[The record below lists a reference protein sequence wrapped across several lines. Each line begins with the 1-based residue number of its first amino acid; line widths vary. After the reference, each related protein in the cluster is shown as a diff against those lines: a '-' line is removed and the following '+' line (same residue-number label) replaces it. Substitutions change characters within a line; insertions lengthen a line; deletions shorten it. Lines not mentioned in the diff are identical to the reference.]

1 MEHKPIDPARTEKL
15 RAKYIPSWELVKGKM
30 LQKRFMA
37 DDHKSALAFIEA
49 CMSPSEKLDHFPDIA
64 FFYNEILV
72 RIYHHD
78 SGGIVDT
85 CFRLAMMIEKI
96 AEKRD
101 LRYDLEESMMDVALQ
116 GRGPVSPG
124 SAGLM
129 RSRSDYGR
137 KIADPSNIH
146 LGAVDALQAAV
157 ESPVNVD
164 QKISEVAHT
173 FKMDEGELCRIF
185 ERIKGKPVHAY
196 HKQAMHDLK
205 TKPKKI

>member
-1 MEHKPIDPARTEKL
+1 MEHKPIPADRAEEL
-15 RAKYIPSWELVKGKM
+15 RAEFIPSWEIVKGKM

-37 DDHKSALAFIEA
+37 DDHNGALDFIEQ
-49 CMSPSEKLDHFPDIA
+49 CMEPSVKLDHFPDIA
-64 FFYNEILV
+64 FFYNEVLV

-78 SGGIVDT
+78 SGGLVDT
-85 CFRLAMMIEKI
+85 CFILAKAIDKI
-96 AEKRD
+96 AKEAN
-101 LRYDLEESMMDVALQ
+101 LRYDLEEAMMDVALQ

-124 SAGLM
+124 SMGLM
-129 RSRSDYGR
+129 RSRADYGR

-157 ESPVNVD
+157 ESPVDVNE
-164 QKISEVAHT
+164 KIAEVAHI
-173 FKMDEGELCRIF
+173 FKMGEGELCKIF